1 MAPAPLGQHWG
12 GWTVQPG
19 LSPRVKD
26 TDAVAVNLIVG
37 MEWPKT
43 VGPAPK
49 DIHVTA
55 QHCGRVEVPP
65 ACRVA
70 LGRSKDG
77 TEKGSAFSLSSL
89 WFLKLRMGVWKRG
102 KRADLCTDQ
111 GPHHG
116 AGIQLVDVIGKA
128 VSLIGMRKEVKEG
141 IKERD
146 RGHSPTLQAL
156 TSEPAS
162 KPKPL
167 IPPPSIPLP
176 PPHPHPKPLV
186 ASRPTSCS

>member
-1 MAPAPLGQHWG
+1 MAPAPLRQHWG

-43 VGPAPK
+43 VCTAPK

-70 LGRSKDG
+70 LGRSRDG
-77 TEKGSAFSLSSL
+77 RGRGQRSL
-89 WFLKLRMGVWKRG
+89 F
-102 KRADLCTDQ
+102 
-111 GPHHG
+111 
-116 AGIQLVDVIGKA
+116 
-128 VSLIGMRKEVKEG
+128 E
-141 IKERD
+141 
-146 RGHSPTLQAL
+146 
-156 TSEPAS
+156 
-162 KPKPL
+162 
-167 IPPPSIPLP
+167 LP
-176 PPHPHPKPLV
+176 MVP
-186 ASRPTSCS
+186 

>member
-128 VSLIGMRKEVKEG
+128 VSLTGMRKEVKEG

-146 RGHSPTLQAL
+146 RGHSPTLQAPL
-156 TSEPAS
+156 LRTCKQTKAS
-162 KPKPL
+162 HSTTFNS
-167 IPPPSIPLP
+167 PSSSSS
-176 PPHPHPKPLV
+176 PH
-186 ASRPTSCS
+186 